1 MKNDTQLKT
10 DVETELT
17 WEPSVN
23 ANQIGVEVKNGIVTL
38 AGHVESYAEKWNA
51 EKAVERVSGV
61 RALALEI
68 DVNLPGA
75 SRRSD
80 TDIARS
86 IESALE
92 WTTYL
97 NKNAVQVVVENGWVT
112 LSGKVDWA
120 YQRQAAASAVRYL
133 MGVKGVTDNIVI
145 QSTVSEAG
153 VKADIEASLK
163 RRAIADAQRISV
175 DVHGADVT
183 LGGNVATW
191 TESDLARQSAWSTAG
206 VRNVVNNI
214 VVSW

>member
-1 MKNDTQLKT
+1 
-10 DVETELT
+10 
-17 WEPSVN
+17 
-23 ANQIGVEVKNGIVTL
+23 
-38 AGHVESYAEKWNA
+38 
-51 EKAVERVSGV
+51 
-61 RALALEI
+61 
-68 DVNLPGA
+68 
-75 SRRSD
+75 
-80 TDIARS
+80 
-86 IESALE
+86 
-92 WTTYL
+92 
-97 NKNAVQVVVENGWVT
+97 VQVVVEKGWVT